1 MIFQPHRFSR
11 TAQLFEDFINALKRT
26 DLLILLDIY
35 PASEKPIKG
44 INSKV
49 IEETLKQNGHKDITY
64 VKNHND
70 IHNIILK
77 KKDAFD
83 ILVTQGAGSISN
95 VCESLK
101 NKWIS

>member
-11 TAQLFEDFINALKRT
+11 TAQLFDDFINTLKRT

-44 INSKV
+44 INSMIIK
-49 IEETLKQNGHKDITY
+49 ETLKQNGHKDVTY
-64 VKNHND
+64 VDNHND
-70 IHNIILK
+70 INNIIFK

-101 NKWIS
+101 NKWMN